1 MSAPS
6 AGGFRSY
13 GYSCGVPNCQRKRAP
28 QSANS
33 RCAHHNKQFIK
44 NGDPL
49 QKTVHL
55 RTLRFHE
62 EKAIEAI
69 KFAQRD
75 PLWIP
80 KVIDPLRRN
89 LEGASKD
96 AAFNVKLYLDGKAMR
111 KGERW
116 AWFMLNGFHSQLT
129 LDQQLSF
136 WCAWQIMADDYF
148 KDYFVSEWGYKY
160 QIVRLVY
167 KLSGVRLTKPRSNT
181 IKSWQSSGHA
191 NVYLSRYCVEI
202 VYDHLYGIFGSVGY
216 HLNNR
221 WNPNKIKQNYRE
233 SLLDFFSKNPP
244 DLNDREKTKIKNQ
257 VLRNK
262 GIIKDANSKTQQ
274 LHEQSGTV
282 IHQSQEAISGV

>member
-6 AGGFRSY
+6 AAGLRYY
-13 GYSCGVPNCQRKRAP
+13 GYHCNVSNCNRNRAP
-28 QSANS
+28 QAANG
-33 RCAHHNKQFIK
+33 RCAYHNKQFIK

-55 RTLRFHE
+55 RTLRFFE
-62 EKAIEAI
+62 EKATAAI
-69 KFAQRD
+69 SYAQRD
-75 PLWIP
+75 PMWIP

-116 AWFMLNGFHSQLT
+116 AWFMLNGFHSLLT
-129 LDQQLSF
+129 LEEQLSF
-136 WCAWQIMADDYF
+136 WCAWQIMADDHF
-148 KDYFVSEWGYKY
+148 KDYFASEWGYKY

-167 KLSGVRLTKPRSNT
+167 RLSGVRLTKPRSNS
-181 IKSWQSSGHA
+181 IKSWTSSGYA
-191 NVYLSRYCVEI
+191 PVYLSRYCVEI
-202 VYDHLYGIFGSVGY
+202 VYDHLFGIFGSVGY

-221 WNPNKIKQNYRE
+221 WNPTKIKQSYRE
-233 SLLDFFSKNPP
+233 SLLDFFSNIPP
-244 DLNDREKTKIKNQ
+244 ELNQREKTRIKNQ

-262 GIIKDANSKTQQ
+262 GFIPDGNSKTQQ
-274 LHEQSGTV
+274 LHAEGGA
-282 IHQSQEAISGV
+282 AI